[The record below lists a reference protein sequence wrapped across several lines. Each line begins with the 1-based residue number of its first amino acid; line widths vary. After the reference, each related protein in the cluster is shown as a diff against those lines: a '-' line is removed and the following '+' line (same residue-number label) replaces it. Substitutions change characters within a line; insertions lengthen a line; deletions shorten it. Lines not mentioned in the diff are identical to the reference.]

1 LGGFVEDR
9 KSAKTIAGR
18 TVVVDAG
25 KAMSAGKSNAGSDSE
40 AKEKKLY
47 NVSNTDDHL
56 IPLPELEKRLQTNF
70 LTGLTSAEAASRLE
84 QHGPNI
90 LTRVKRT
97 PKWLRFLMT
106 MFSGFAGLLWLAAI
120 LCFLAYAIDV
130 ASVTSTD
137 EKVPVLSTV
146 LESLVATPRSRL

>member
-1 LGGFVEDR
+1 
-9 KSAKTIAGR
+9 
-18 TVVVDAG
+18 
-25 KAMSAGKSNAGSDSE
+25 
-40 AKEKKLY
+40 LY